1 MDKQD
6 YLKHRFQR
14 YEAIMHKGEP
24 AEIIQAGDDSALIR
38 IGANHYKMV
47 LPSDIELKNE
57 EDGSG
62 SAEG

>member
-47 LPSDIELKNE
+47 LPADIELKKE
-57 EDGSG
+57 EAGDRP
-62 SAEG
+62 AEG